1 MPSLYEILKT
11 ATTALKKVAVSSP
24 DLDARLLLEDV
35 LQKDKSFVLLHPHYV
50 LTDSEEKLY
59 ESYVKR
65 RLHERYP

>member
-35 LQKDKSFVLLHPHYV
+35 LQKDKSF
-50 LTDSEEKLY
+50 DKKDKLNDKY
-59 ESYVKR
+59 PESN
-65 RLHERYP
+65 